1 MKVLLF
7 TLLFVILA
15 STVNAQIPDWFVKLK
30 RLQEFASNEKDIEI
44 LFNSPKVSYTTFQD
58 KIRSGD
64 TWMKLTRYELPEG
77 ELEVLFSAGKCS
89 DQNIKG

>member
-44 LFNSPKVSYTTFQD
+44 LFNSPKVS
-58 KIRSGD
+58 
-64 TWMKLTRYELPEG
+64 
-77 ELEVLFSAGKCS
+77 
-89 DQNIKG
+89 